1 VRIDGVEADLVSR
14 AMTAATALAGTL
26 GLPVDDVVV
35 LHSSNKLSLRLLP
48 CDVVARV
55 AVGGRAVAALEV
67 ELARQLAAAA
77 SPVAAFAPGVE
88 PRLHERDGF
97 TVTFWTYHESLVP
110 GLDAPATYAG
120 ALHRLHA
127 GLRTVD
133 IEMPHFLDRV
143 AEAERLVTD
152 GHQTP
157 TLPEAGRHL
166 LLSTLQDARDRI
178 RGRGAAEQL
187 LHGEP
192 HPGNVLHT
200 TGGPIFIDF
209 ETCCRGPVEFD
220 VAHVPDEVSAHYPDL
235 DPVLLA
241 ECRRLVLAMVAAWRW
256 DVRDE
261 FPDGP
266 RHGRDILAILGDG
279 PPWPALGPLT
289 AP

>member
-1 VRIDGVEADLVSR
+1 MEVGLVSR
-14 AMTAATALAGTL
+14 AMTAATGLAQAL

-35 LHSSNKLSLRLLP
+35 LHSSNKLALRLLP

-55 AVGGRAVAALEV
+55 AVGGHAVAALEV

-77 SPVAAFAPGVE
+77 SPVAALAPGVE

-97 TVTFWTYHESLVP
+97 TVTFWTFYESVVP
-110 GLDAPATYAG
+110 GLDAAATYAD

-127 GLRTVD
+127 GLRGVD
-133 IEMPHFLDRV
+133 IETPHFLDRV
-143 AEAERLVTD
+143 AEAERLVAD
-152 GHQTP
+152 QQQTP
-157 TLPEAGRHL
+157 TLAAADRRL
-166 LLSTLQDARDRI
+166 LLSTLQDARERI
-178 RGRGAAEQL
+178 RSRGADEQL

-200 TGGPIFIDF
+200 TDGPLFIDF

-235 DPVLLA
+235 DSVLLA

-261 FPDGP
+261 FPHGP
-266 RHGRDILAILGDG
+266 RHGRDILAILRDG